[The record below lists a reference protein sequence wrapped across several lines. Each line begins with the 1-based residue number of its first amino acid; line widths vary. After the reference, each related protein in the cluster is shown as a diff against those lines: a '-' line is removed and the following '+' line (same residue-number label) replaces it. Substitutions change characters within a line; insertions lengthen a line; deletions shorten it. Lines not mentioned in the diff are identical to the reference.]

1 MIKTTASV
9 LFKYAGLIGALVYLI
24 AMNLLNQLPLDV
36 GDGIVHYS
44 IAKVSWS
51 QPAFFLDHWGKPLFT
66 LLSSGFAQIS
76 FKWHIGFNIL
86 VFTLTCLVTFRLFKH
101 LSIAKAYYFFFPLLL
116 ICIPDY
122 VNCLLAGMTETL
134 FGLLLVTA
142 VLLAFLQR
150 WTLFALVVSLAPF
163 ARSEGMLVIIAAL
176 FLLAIV
182 SQWKSIPF
190 LLTGFIIYGII
201 GWGLIGS
208 FWWYFENNPYPEK
221 SIYGSGPW
229 FHYLDTWKNHFGLI
243 SMCLFPIGLFGS
255 LVAFKRKLIPNFGW
269 IFLFGMG
276 IWLGIIVIHS
286 IFWAYGMRGSAGL
299 TRIATLGLPVAMVF
313 ILIGCHFVTKELNT
327 IPHLV
332 GGIFITALFVKEIRE
347 LPYPLHANAFEE
359 ILLQSAE
366 YIGEKYPN
374 KTVYYYHPLIAWRLN
389 VGIKDYPSLLN
400 QSCFNNNPESI
411 DQLPVGTIVVRD
423 PQFGPVEHG
432 LNQETMDALENK
444 LIRVKTFKATKPYE
458 VYTGEPVEVVIYRV
472 APRITKQNIR

>member
-1 MIKTTASV
+1 MIKTTASI

-44 IAKVSWS
+44 IAKASWS
-51 QPAFFLDHWGKPLFT
+51 EPTFFLDHWGKPLFT

-86 VFTLTCLVTFRLFKH
+86 VYALTCLAAFRLFKQ
-101 LSIAKAYYFFFPLLL
+101 LEVAKAYYFFFPLLL
-116 ICIPDY
+116 ICVPDY

-134 FGLLLVTA
+134 FGLLLMCSI
-142 VLLAFLQR
+142 LLAFQQR
-150 WTLFALVVSLAPF
+150 WMLFALVVSLAPF
-163 ARSEGMLVIIAAL
+163 ARSEGMLVVVAAL
-176 FLLAIV
+176 FLLLVAR
-182 SQWKSIPF
+182 QWKSIP
-190 LLTGFIIYGII
+190 LLLSGFVVYSLV
-201 GWGLIGS
+201 GLVLIDS

-243 SMCLFPIGLFGS
+243 SMCLLPIGLFGS
-255 LVAFKRKLIPNFGW
+255 LVLWKKKLVPNFGW

-286 IFWAYGMRGSAGL
+286 YFWAYGLRGSAGL
-299 TRIATLGLPVAMVF
+299 TRIATLGLPAVLVL
-313 ILIGCHFVTKELNT
+313 IHIGCHFVTKELNT
-327 IPHLV
+327 IPHVV
-332 GGIFITALFVKEIRE
+332 GGLIITLFCVKEIRE
-347 LPYPLHANAFEE
+347 LPYPLHANVFEE
-359 ILLQSAE
+359 VLLETAD
-366 YIGEKYPN
+366 YIGEKYPEGDIH
-374 KTVYYYHPLIAWRLN
+374 YYHPLIAWRLN
-389 VGIKDYPSLLN
+389 VGIKDNPSRFK
-400 QSCFNNNPESI
+400 QTCFSNDPEVI
-411 DQLPVGTIVVRD
+411 DQLKPGTIIVRE

-432 LNQETMDALENK
+432 LNQPTMKALGNK

-472 APRITKQNIR
+472 AP